1 MSGEFQKQIQDWVSI
16 DNKMKKLQLEVKEL
30 RQTKHGLTDSI
41 FQYAETNNLENAII
55 KISDGKLKFQNIKS
69 TSPLTFTLVKQCLN
83 DIIQDEK
90 KVTSIIDYIKSK
102 REAKYNYDIKRRYS

>member
-41 FQYAETNNLENAII
+41 FQYAESNNIENEII
-55 KISDGKLKFQNIKS
+55 KI
-69 TSPLTFTLVKQCLN
+69 
-83 DIIQDEK
+83 
-90 KVTSIIDYIKSK
+90 
-102 REAKYNYDIKRRYS
+102 